1 MNHGKGI
8 VVGQLIPM
16 EDNRLTVSETLSI
29 DEPAGGYME
38 MVEYR
43 NSARRHLIALEN
55 KSAME
60 GYLEMMM
67 QGTTLKQK
75 AYGTLV
81 SSEKHAEKIEQLV
94 ILPWRAV
101 VLRYFEEE
109 MKTMPKIHAL
119 IAIPYAR
126 TELQL
131 RLAWCMIGLTRGEYD
146 SEERKRSKEEK
157 VFLMTSVRDLMTQQG
172 AAVACAKRRDALC
185 FVRFLLE
192 QLTVPAL
199 NTCVM
204 MLGEGDERAKALL
217 LLALL
222 ELHQSKPMRVN
233 MKEPVELEPM
243 QKIGKIRRFSN
254 KKLRLTK
261 ESMGAPPNFS
271 EYCGP
276 IRKKSYSYVSGIV
289 GMAYNPFITEDI
301 RASSVAKIL
310 DVKICND

>member
-1 MNHGKGI
+1 MNHGKES

-16 EDNRLTVSETLSI
+16 EDNRMTVSETFSI

-43 NSARRHLIALEN
+43 NSARGHLIALEN

-81 SSEKHAEKIEQLV
+81 SSEMHTETIEQLV

-126 TELQL
+126 TEWQL
-131 RLAWCMIGLTRGEYD
+131 RLAWCMIGLTRGEYY
-146 SEERKRSKEEK
+146 SEERNRSKEEK
-157 VFLMTSVRDLMTQQG
+157 VFLMTGVRDLMTQQG

-185 FVRFLLE
+185 FVRFMLE
-192 QLTVPAL
+192 QLSVPAL
-199 NTCVM
+199 NTCVK
-204 MLGEGDERAKALL
+204 MLREGDERAKALL

-222 ELHQSKPMRVN
+222 DIHQSKLMRVN

-243 QKIGKIRRFSN
+243 QKVGKIRRFSN
-254 KKLRLTK
+254 KELRLTK
-261 ESMGAPPNFS
+261 E
-271 EYCGP
+271 
-276 IRKKSYSYVSGIV
+276 
-289 GMAYNPFITEDI
+289 
-301 RASSVAKIL
+301 
-310 DVKICND
+310 